1 MRSPVRA
8 LIPVGLVAAAIL
20 AAACTPPP
28 NQPINPGSSTTAPTG
43 PTTSATTTTTVV
55 TRPPHLYSENPINSW
70 GQDGIAYSVDIQGNA
85 VYVGGD
91 FSHAVKG
98 KQSVARA
105 NVMAVQRDTGDLL
118 PGFVADTNGIVHV
131 VLSDGISVYVGGEF
145 TTVNGVAANHI
156 AKLDAA
162 TGAVDPGFHAT
173 TTNFVSD
180 LVLVGS
186 KLYAVGDFGQM
197 NGVSRQ
203 GAALLDKTTGALDP
217 TFDPNADGR
226 VNTVAINPAG
236 TKLYLAGI
244 FQHIGS
250 ASRPWIAEV
259 NPTTGAAQGPVF
271 TTVQDYV
278 RDVTVGPDGLV
289 YAAVGGKQNSAY
301 AFDPTTG
308 KQKWRQHANGDVQ
321 AVKYSNGYVF
331 FGFHDGFTING
342 VRSYTLRI
350 LAANPQTGALNPGF
364 MPESGAYPGVL
375 TIDAD
380 GTYLAVG
387 GYFGRMGGTSVNG
400 LSIHP

>member
-1 MRSPVRA
+1 
-8 LIPVGLVAAAIL
+8 
-20 AAACTPPP
+20 
-28 NQPINPGSSTTAPTG
+28 
-43 PTTSATTTTTVV
+43 
-55 TRPPHLYSENPINSW
+55 
-70 GQDGIAYSVDIQGNA
+70 
-85 VYVGGD
+85 
-91 FSHAVKG
+91 
-98 KQSVARA
+98 
-105 NVMAVQRDTGDLL
+105 MAVQRDTGDLL
-118 PGFVADTNGIVHV
+118 PGFVANTNGIVHV

-156 AKLDAA
+156 AKLDPA
-162 TGAVDPGFHAT
+162 TGAVDSGFHAT

-180 LVLVGS
+180 LVLFGS
-186 KLYAVGDFGQM
+186 KPYAVGDFGQM

-203 GAALLDKTTGALDP
+203 GAALLDMTTGALDP
-217 TFDPNADGR
+217 TFDPNTDGR

-244 FQHIGS
+244 FQNVGS
-250 ASRPWIAEV
+250 VSRPWIAEV
-259 NPTTGAAQGPVF
+259 SPTTGAAQGPTF

-301 AFDPTTG
+301 ASTDDR
-308 KQKWRQHANGDVQ
+308 QAEWRQHANGDVQ

-342 VRSYTLRI
+342 VRNYTLRI
-350 LAANPQTGALNPGF
+350 LAANPQTGVLNPGF
-364 MPESGAYPGVL
+364 MPESGALPGVL

-387 GYFGRMGGTSVNG
+387 GYFGHMGGKSVNG

>member
-1 MRSPVRA
+1 M
-8 LIPVGLVAAAIL
+8 
-20 AAACTPPP
+20 
-28 NQPINPGSSTTAPTG
+28 
-43 PTTSATTTTTVV
+43 
-55 TRPPHLYSENPINSW
+55 
-70 GQDGIAYSVDIQGNA
+70 
-85 VYVGGD
+85 
-91 FSHAVKG
+91 KG

-105 NVMAVQRDTGDLL
+105 HVMAVQRDTGDLL

-131 VLSDGISVYVGGEF
+131 VLSDGVSVYVGGEF

-156 AKLDAA
+156 AKLDAV
-162 TGAVDPGFHAT
+162 TGAVDTGFHAG

-180 LVLVGS
+180 LVIVGS
-186 KLYAVGDFGQM
+186 KLYAVGEFGQM

-217 TFDPNADGR
+217 TFDPSTDGR

-250 ASRPWIAEV
+250 ASRPWIVEV

-289 YAAVGGKQNSAY
+289 YARGGRQAEQRLRLRPDDGQ
-301 AFDPTTG
+301 AEVAPARQRRRAGRQVQQRLRLLRLPRRLHDQRRAQLHAADPG
-308 KQKWRQHANGDVQ
+308 GQPADR
-321 AVKYSNGYVF
+321 
-331 FGFHDGFTING
+331 
-342 VRSYTLRI
+342 R
-350 LAANPQTGALNPGF
+350 ALNPGF

>member
-1 MRSPVRA
+1 
-8 LIPVGLVAAAIL
+8 VA
-20 AAACTPPP
+20 
-28 NQPINPGSSTTAPTG
+28 QG
-43 PTTSATTTTTVV
+43 
-55 TRPPHLYSENPINSW
+55 PPHLYSADPISSW
-70 GQDGIAYSVDIQGNA
+70 GQDGITYSVDIQGNT
-85 VYVGGD
+85 VYAAGD
-91 FSHAVKG
+91 FAHAEKG
-98 KQSVARA
+98 NQSVARA
-105 NVMAVQRDTGDLL
+105 NVMAVQRDTGELL
-118 PGFVADTNGIVHV
+118 PGFVANTNGIVHV
-131 VLSDGISVYVGGEF
+131 VLSDGISVYLGGEF
-145 TTVNGVAANHI
+145 TTVNGLPANHI
-156 AKLDAA
+156 AKLDPA
-162 TGAVDPGFHAT
+162 TGAVDQSFHAS
-173 TTNFVSD
+173 TTNFVAD
-180 LVLVGS
+180 MVIVGS
-186 KLYAVGDFGQM
+186 KLYAVGEFGQM

-203 GAALLDKTTGALDP
+203 GAALVDKTTGALDP
-217 TFDPNADGR
+217 TFDPNTDGR

-259 NPTTGAAQGPVF
+259 DPTTGNAQGPVF

-278 RDVTVGPDGLV
+278 RDVTVGPDGVV

-350 LAANPQTGALNPGF
+350 LAANPQTGTLASTF

-380 GTYLAVG
+380 GTYLAAA
-387 GYFGRMGGTSVNG
+387 GYFGRMGSQSAHG
-400 LSIHP
+400 LAIFP